1 MTASTV
7 KAAWTIVTTVIY
19 TVILCVPIILVAPF
33 SPQGKATYRL
43 GWTWA
48 WLLMKTNR
56 VRMQVEGLE
65 KIIRSRSYVFIANHA
80 SNLDPP
86 AVALALKNQLRFVG
100 KKSLSRVPLFGS
112 AVRLARMILID
123 RDDSRGAR
131 ETIERAAGELRDGI
145 SAMFFAEG
153 TRSADGR
160 LQAFKKGGIM
170 LALKAGLPI
179 VPVTIVNS
187 HRILPRNAVAIR
199 AGVMRIII
207 GDPIDTAHYCEGDRD
222 LLNRQVRSI
231 IGRNLEL
238 CGQGQGC

>member
-1 MTASTV
+1 MISSTI

-19 TVILCVPIILVAPF
+19 TVIICIPIILVAPF

-65 KIIRSRSYVFIANHA
+65 KVLCSRSYVFIANHA

-86 AVALALKNQLRFVG
+86 AVALALKNQLRFIG
-100 KKSLSRVPLFGS
+100 KKSLARVPLFGS

-123 RDDSRGAR
+123 RDDSHGAR
-131 ETIERAAGELRDGI
+131 RTIDMAITDLRDGI
-145 SAMFFAEG
+145 SAIFFAEG
-153 TRSADGR
+153 TRSVDGR
-160 LQAFKKGGIM
+160 LQAFKKGGVM
-170 LALKAGLPI
+170 LALKAKLPI
-179 VPVTIVNS
+179 VPITIVNS
-187 HRILPRNAVAIR
+187 HRLLPKNAVSIK
-199 AGVMRIII
+199 AGLMRIII
-207 GDPIDTAHYCEGDRD
+207 GDPIDTSGYGEQDRD
-222 LLNRQVRSI
+222 LLTELVRSV

-238 CGQGQGC
+238 CNQG

>member
-1 MTASTV
+1 MPTAMIKATWTV
-7 KAAWTIVTTVIY
+7 LTTVVYTIVICIPL
-19 TVILCVPIILVAPF
+19 ILIAPF

-65 KIIRSRSYVFIANHA
+65 RVLCSRSYVFIANHA

-86 AVALALKNQLRFVG
+86 AVELALKNQLRFVG
-100 KKSLSRVPLFGS
+100 KRSLAKVPLFGW

-123 RDDSRGAR
+123 RDDSKGAR
-131 ETIERAAGELRDGI
+131 EILDGAVAELKDGI
-145 SAMFFAEG
+145 SACFFAEG

-160 LQAFKKGGIM
+160 LQRFKKGGVM
-170 LALKAGLPI
+170 LAIKAGLPI
-179 VPVTIVNS
+179 VPVTILNS
-187 HRILPRNAVAIR
+187 HTLLPRKALRIK
-199 AGVMRIII
+199 AGIMRVIV
-207 GDPIDTAHYCEGDRD
+207 GEPIETDGYGEQDRD
-222 LLNRQVRSI
+222 LLTERVRSV

-238 CGQGQGC
+238 YGTT